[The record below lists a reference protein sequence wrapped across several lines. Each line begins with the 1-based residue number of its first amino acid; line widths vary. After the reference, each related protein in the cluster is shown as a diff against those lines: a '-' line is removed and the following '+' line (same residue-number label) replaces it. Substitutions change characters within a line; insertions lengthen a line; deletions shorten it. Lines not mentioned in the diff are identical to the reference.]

1 MGFYFP
7 FKACWKKGTNVFW
20 KLELLPCWFWSQQ
33 KIEQVSGCFFLTGI
47 SDKFNFERRYSWYT
61 VGKNSNN
68 KSSIMN
74 VNLRVTIYRPSF
86 EKKTGPISA
95 GNWVEHSEF
104 FLSIYSSRVGN
115 EIKKVTSLSISLVRM
130 LQSKIQSTQNGTSD
144 SWATHWPEALRCANL
159 FHIPNVIRRTEQTKQ
174 RVGFL

>member
-86 EKKTGPISA
+86 DKNWSNQCRKLSWTFRVFLIYLLFSCRKWNKKSDF
-95 GNWVEHSEF
+95 SF
-104 FLSIYSSRVGN
+104 YLSR
-115 EIKKVTSLSISLVRM
+115 
-130 LQSKIQSTQNGTSD
+130 SD
-144 SWATHWPEALRCANL
+144 
-159 FHIPNVIRRTEQTKQ
+159 VTKQ
-174 RVGFL
+174 NTINAKWPVWQLGHTLTGSIEMC